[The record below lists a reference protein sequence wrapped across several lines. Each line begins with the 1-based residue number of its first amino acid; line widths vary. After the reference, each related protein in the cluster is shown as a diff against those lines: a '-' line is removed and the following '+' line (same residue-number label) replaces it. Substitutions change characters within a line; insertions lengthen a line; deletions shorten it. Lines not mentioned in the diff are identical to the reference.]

1 MDILRNT
8 PSSSVGLLVLRLGL
22 GIAMMLHGWQK
33 YSEKTISGVTAGFE
47 KLGIPAPEISAN
59 FTTYVELVGGLLIV
73 LGLATRLAALL
84 TSIAMFGAIAF
95 VHISHGFFASG
106 SGFELPLSYAVM
118 AVALVLTGPGAYAVD
133 RIFSRGKVAA

>member
-59 FTTYVELVGGLLIV
+59 FTTYVELVGGLLII

-84 TSIAMFGAIAF
+84 TSIVMFGAIAF
-95 VHISHGFFASG
+95 VHISNGFFASG

-133 RIFSRGKVAA
+133 RIFARGKVAA